1 MVITIKHGGDNL
13 TSPDFGNSFL
23 FISSSRA
30 PNESSRV
37 ELSYKRIESSRVE
50 LNYIRVE
57 LRVESS
63 RVELS

>member
-1 MVITIKHGGDNL
+1 M
-13 TSPDFGNSFL
+13 
-23 FISSSRA
+23 ISNMDCVHTRA

>member
-1 MVITIKHGGDNL
+1 MKCN
-13 TSPDFGNSFL
+13 
-23 FISSSRA
+23 ISNIINKTRA

-57 LRVESS
+57 LRVE
-63 RVELS
+63 LS